1 MGWGTLGGSR
11 FPQPGSD
18 CNRFFPFFQN
28 WISYFS
34 SSTFFLFYETNNQEK
49 LFYHDPIFLC
59 CHSRRQQ
66 KQYGLFGMR
75 INHRRRPFWRFP
87 HKIADLLVWDRG
99 WGWVITIRKGLP
111 SPSIATVFR
120 LPRYYPLTFA
130 IPVILLSLTCASQQT
145 ASIGFGKG
153 TEMISCNNGV

>member
-1 MGWGTLGGSR
+1 MGWGDPRGVPFRSAR
-11 FPQPGSD
+11 FRLKPILSVLPKLD
-18 CNRFFPFFQN
+18 FLFFIFYFFPFLRDEQ
-28 WISYFS
+28 SGE
-34 SSTFFLFYETNNQEK
+34 TFLSWSNFPLLSFEETTK
-49 LFYHDPIFLC
+49 TVC
-59 CHSRRQQ
+59 
-66 KQYGLFGMR
+66 LFGMR

-130 IPVILLSLTCASQQT
+130 IPVILLSLTWASQQT